1 MNKLVF
7 IIVLISFIS
16 SSFQEQDSPYYTT
29 LEPYLFEL
37 QSITTDSSILVDVR
51 EPFEFFR
58 QRIPNAI
65 NIPASDILFT
75 ATDTIDKNTS
85 LFLYCS
91 TGVRSSRVA
100 LDLYAKGFDNIFIL
114 EGGLAFWKKE
124 GYKIEKG
131 KIKANK
137 KSK

>member
-1 MNKLVF
+1 MNRLIL
-7 IIVLISFIS
+7 IIVFLSFVS
-16 SSFQEQDSPYYTT
+16 FSFQEQDSPYYTT

-37 QSITTDSSILVDVR
+37 QSLTVDQSILIDVR
-51 EPFEFFR
+51 EPFEFYR
-58 QRIPNAI
+58 KRIPNAI

-131 KIKANK
+131 KTK
-137 KSK
+137 

>member
-1 MNKLVF
+1 MNRLILITVF
-7 IIVLISFIS
+7 LSFVS

-37 QSITTDSSILVDVR
+37 QSLTSESSILIDVR
-51 EPFEFFR
+51 EPFEFYR
-58 QRIPNAI
+58 KRIPNAI

-100 LDLYAKGFDNIFIL
+100 LDLSAKGFDNIFIL
-114 EGGLAFWKKE
+114 EGGLTFWKKE

-131 KIKANK
+131 KFKANK
-137 KSK
+137 KNK

>member
-1 MNKLVF
+1 MNRLIL
-7 IIVLISFIS
+7 IIVFLLFVS

-29 LEPYLFEL
+29 LDPYLFEL
-37 QSITTDSSILVDVR
+37 QSLTTDSSMLIDVR
-51 EPFEFFR
+51 EPFEFYR
-58 QRIPNAI
+58 KRIPNAI

-100 LDLYAKGFDNIFIL
+100 LDLYGKGFDNIFIL

-124 GYKIEKG
+124 GYKMEKG
-131 KIKANK
+131 KIKVNK

>member
-1 MNKLVF
+1 MNRLIL
-7 IIVLISFIS
+7 IIVFLSFVS
-16 SSFQEQDSPYYTT
+16 FSFQEQDSSYYTI
-29 LEPYLFEL
+29 LDPYLFEL
-37 QSITTDSSILVDVR
+37 QSLTSEPSMLIDVR
-51 EPFEFFR
+51 EPFEFYR
-58 QRIPNAI
+58 KRIPNAI

-131 KIKANK
+131 KTK
-137 KSK
+137 

>member
-1 MNKLVF
+1 MNRLIL
-7 IIVLISFIS
+7 IIVFLSFVS
-16 SSFQEQDSPYYTT
+16 FSFQEHDSSYYTI
-29 LEPYLFEL
+29 LDPYLFEL
-37 QSITTDSSILVDVR
+37 QSLTSEPSMLIDVR
-51 EPFEFFR
+51 EPFEFYR
-58 QRIPNAI
+58 KRIPNAI

-131 KIKANK
+131 KTK
-137 KSK
+137 